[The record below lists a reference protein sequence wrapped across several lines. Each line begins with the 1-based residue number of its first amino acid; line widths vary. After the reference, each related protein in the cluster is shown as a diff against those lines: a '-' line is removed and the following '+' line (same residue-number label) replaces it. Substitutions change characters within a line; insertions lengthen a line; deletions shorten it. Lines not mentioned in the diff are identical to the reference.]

1 MADFKTLDWAWSH
14 VGHLGPTEKL
24 TLIAIAQEA
33 DSAGNCWMGQD
44 WLAWRIGCTT
54 RSIQRAVAK
63 LRTLGLI
70 HTERRPVE
78 WERGRNVDVIVTHPE
93 VGAGRM
99 AYPGAVAM
107 QKARELN
114 RRRYETVPEPVD
126 NVGSDQPDKLSGRYV
141 SPSQDQ
147 PDNLSGRSYQAA
159 KLSFQPDKLSFQPDK
174 CDIEPSGAL
183 IGSRTRIDISQSVRA
198 RAACGKLS
206 GQEETDGQTDGAIP
220 ESDSSRTPARIVRGV
235 SLDQLRSRV
244 GNLPEDVSDDLLA
257 AVVEIVLDRAS
268 APVKS
273 PLAFV
278 ASSVRAEPEL
288 LVSQGRSWLAMTTPG
303 ESTPA
308 LAPGSPKRSERVCGL
323 HNITFTQECPSCRA
337 DALAAPSRAGEDT
350 STDGQEFRKQIR
362 RRRAA
367 NSERQS

>member
-44 WLAWRIGCTT
+44 WLAWRTGSGIRTV
-54 RSIQRAVAK
+54 QRAVAK
-63 LRTLGLI
+63 LRGLGLI

-93 VGAGRM
+93 VSAGRM

-114 RRRYETVPEPVD
+114 RRRYETTPEPVE
-126 NVGSDQPDKLSGRYV
+126 NVESDQPANMAGRYV
-141 SPSQDQ
+141 SPSQDH
-147 PDNLSGRSYQAA
+147 PANLAGRSFQAA
-159 KLSFQPDKLSFQPDK
+159 KLAFQPANLAFQPAK

-183 IGSRTRIDISQSVRA
+183 IGSRARIDISQSVRA

-206 GQEETDGQTDGAIP
+206 GQEETDGQSSEA
-220 ESDSSRTPARIVRGV
+220 DSSTSPARIVRGV

-337 DALAAPSRAGEDT
+337 DALAAPSRAVEDT